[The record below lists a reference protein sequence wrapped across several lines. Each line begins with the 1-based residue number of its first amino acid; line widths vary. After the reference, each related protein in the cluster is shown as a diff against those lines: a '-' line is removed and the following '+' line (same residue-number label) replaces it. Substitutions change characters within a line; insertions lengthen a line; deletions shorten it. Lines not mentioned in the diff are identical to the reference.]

1 MNNKDIT
8 DSLEDYLEAIYNI
21 SQLRNYA
28 QANQI
33 AEYLR
38 VGKSSVSSAL
48 RRLSRRGL
56 VNYKPYEVIT
66 LTEKGKILAHQVA
79 RRHENIKRFLADILG
94 VSEENADANAC
105 RMEHV
110 MDRDLL
116 WRMRLFTMFLENAP
130 ADITSWLK
138 GFDDF
143 CRQHYP
149 QPEST
154 SHSSPVDH

>member
-1 MNNKDIT
+1 MDNKEIT

-21 SQLRNYA
+21 SHQRNFA

-56 VNYKPYEVIT
+56 VNYKPYEAIT

-79 RRHENIKRFLADILG
+79 RRHENIKRFLVDTLG
-94 VSEENADANAC
+94 VSDENADANAC

-116 WRMRLFTMFLENAP
+116 WRMRLFTIFLKNAP
-130 ADITSWLK
+130 ANVTDWLK
-138 GFDDF
+138 GFNEF
-143 CRQHYP
+143 CNQQYP
-149 QPEST
+149 IHNPKDSPQN
-154 SHSSPVDH
+154 HS